1 MVSIDDA
8 LASAGI
14 EDCVCRKRIAAMSGV
29 AQDAYEVVA
38 GTGPHSDRHG
48 VSASKS

>member
-1 MVSIDDA
+1 MPWHQ
-8 LASAGI
+8 LAI

-29 AQDAYEVVA
+29 AEDACEVIA
-38 GTGPHSDRHG
+38 GTGPHGDRQS